1 MGFRTK
7 MNKIKVKE
15 EKPNFRDRITPQ
27 ERLTEAYLSGQK
39 IGDTSKSTS
48 LRVVGETII
57 DGKKY
62 KLIST

>member
-15 EKPNFRDRITPQ
+15 EKPNFRDRKTPQ
-27 ERLTEAYLSGQK
+27 ERLTDAHLSGKK

-48 LRVVGETII
+48 LRVVGETIM